1 MSSSKQINVLIPSGA
16 GAPGFAGIQECL
28 REDSKIRIISGDT
41 NQNAYGKAL
50 SDRFVH
56 MPPSNSDEFIDK
68 LIEVC
73 EEEEIHVGLPITTR
87 ELWPISSNIDR
98 LKKYS
103 TKWLISKYKALEIAN
118 DKGRLHQF
126 AQELNIPVPMGK
138 VCKSRE
144 ELMGYAQSQFERTER
159 LFFKPTK
166 GNGSRGIGLITREVE
181 PVANEKMDVVS
192 RTLDEWEKRI
202 PEVLETSVLVAEY
215 LVGKEYSVDVLMN
228 EGIAIAIVPRS
239 RDKMVSG
246 ISVSGTFV
254 ENHEIIENSKRLLEA
269 LCLHGPI
276 GVQWREDQ
284 NGKAKLLEINPRLQG
299 TTSTLRHAGINIPLA
314 AVHSALNLPFDLSNE
329 IKWGNSFTR
338 HWKDV
343 FL

>member
-1 MSSSKQINVLIPSGA
+1 MSSLKPINVFIPSGA

-28 REDSKIRIISGDT
+28 REDSNIRIISGDT
-41 NQNAYGKAL
+41 NLNAYGRAL

-68 LIEVC
+68 LLEVC

-87 ELWPISSNIDR
+87 ELRPISSNIER
-98 LKKYS
+98 LEKYG
-103 TKWLISKYKALEIAN
+103 TKWLISERKALEIAN

-126 AQELNIPVPMGK
+126 AKELNLPVPMGK
-138 VCKSRE
+138 VCKTRE
-144 ELMGYAQSQFERTER
+144 ELMGYAQSQFEQTER
-159 LFFKPTK
+159 LFFKPTI
-166 GNGSRGIGLITREVE
+166 GNGSRGIGLITREIE
-181 PVANEKMDVVS
+181 SVANEKMQFVS

-202 PEVLETSVLVAEY
+202 PEVLETPVLVAEF

-228 EGIAIAIVPRS
+228 QGDAITVVPRS

-254 ENHEIIENSKRLLEA
+254 ENNEIIENSKRLLEA

-284 NGKAKLLEINPRLQG
+284 NGTAKLLEINPRLQG
-299 TTSTLRHAGINIPLA
+299 TTSTLRHAGVNIPLS
-314 AVHSALNLPFDLSNE
+314 AVHSALKLPFELSKE